1 MLYNLPL
8 KERVLGPIMAQV
20 ARTEGKRTYLRIQ
33 DKSYNFEEAY
43 LVSRAV
49 ARGFR
54 AQGLAKQE
62 SVALLL
68 PNCAEFVFS
77 WYACCLIGAVMVPA
91 NPAYTGYM
99 LEYVLADSKAKGLVV
114 TPFLLP
120 ALATVSDKVR
130 QQLKWVA
137 VVGGCKDID
146 PPAGPGAYLD
156 FKDLQVTAG
165 PDPEES
171 VTYED
176 IQCIMYTSGTTGPS
190 KGVVMPNGHFFAS
203 TCVFLRAVGLNRD
216 DILFTPFPLFHGM
229 ASRLGVLP
237 ALMVGAEIVVA
248 ERFSSSKFWQ
258 QVCECQATFAHTL
271 FTIPPIL
278 KGQTTSP
285 YDRAHRL
292 RGMYNAHYDPEFE
305 NRFGVRLFEAYGLT
319 ETGLV
324 IATEFPLRREGSC
337 GHVVE
342 DWEAEI
348 MDNNDFPLPPGEVGE
363 IVLRP
368 KLPSI
373 MMKGYLNQP
382 EATMEAFRNLWFHT
396 GDFAKRDADGYFYFA
411 DRKKE
416 RIRRRGENI
425 AAQDVETI
433 ILAHPDVIECAAL
446 PHPAPGGEDD
456 IRVVLVVEKGSNLT
470 PEGLMDWL
478 KRRMSFFMMPRYLEF
493 VDKLPKTPTEKIQKV
508 ELVEQGLSPNVWD
521 REAVGYKIGR
531 DDRPTDKDKRSA

>member
-20 ARTEGKRTYLRIQ
+20 AHTEGKRTYLRIQ
-33 DKSYNFEEAY
+33 DKSYTFEEAY

-77 WYACCLIGAVMVPA
+77 WYACCLIGAVMVPV

-99 LEYVLADSKAKGLVV
+99 LEYVLTDSKAKGLVV
-114 TPFLLP
+114 TRLLLP

-137 VVGGCKDID
+137 VVGGCRDID
-146 PPAGPGAYLD
+146 LPAGPGCYLD

-165 PDPEES
+165 PDPEEL

-248 ERFSSSKFWQ
+248 ERFSGSKFWQ
-258 QVCECQATFAHTL
+258 QVCECQSTFAHTL

-278 KGQTTSP
+278 KGQAPGP

-292 RGMYNAHYDPEFE
+292 RGMYNAHYDSEFE
-305 NRFGVRLFEAYGLT
+305 KRFGVRLFEAYGLT

-324 IATEFPLRREGSC
+324 IATEFPHRREGSC

-348 MDNNDFPLPPGEVGE
+348 MDENDFPLPPGEEGE

-382 EATMEAFRNLWFHT
+382 EATLEAFRNLWFHT
-396 GDFAKRDADGYFYFA
+396 GDFAKRDADRYFYFA

-425 AAQDVETI
+425 AAQDAETI
-433 ILAHPDVIECAAL
+433 ILAHPDVMECAAL
-446 PHPAPGGEDD
+446 PHSAPGGEDD
-456 IRVVLVVEKGSNLT
+456 IRVVLVVEKGSTLT

-478 KRRMSFFMMPRYLEF
+478 KGRMSFFMMPRYLEF
-493 VDKLPKTPTEKIQKV
+493 VDRLPKTATEKIQKV
-508 ELVEQGLSPNVWD
+508 KLVQQGLSPNVWD
-521 REAVGYKIGR
+521 REAVGYKIER
-531 DDRPTDKDKRSA
+531 NDRPTDKDKRSA

>member
-8 KERVLGPIMAQV
+8 KERVLGPILAQA

-33 DKSYNFEEAY
+33 DKSYTFEEAY
-43 LVSRAV
+43 LISRAV

-77 WYACCLIGAVMVPA
+77 WDACCLIGAVMAPV

-114 TPFLLP
+114 TRLLLP

-130 QQLKWVA
+130 PQLKWVA
-137 VVGGCKDID
+137 VVGGCRDID
-146 PPAGPGAYLD
+146 LPAGPGCYLD

-165 PDPEES
+165 ADPEEL

-258 QVCECQATFAHTL
+258 QVCKYQATFAHTL

-278 KGQTTSP
+278 KGQAPGP

-292 RGMYNAHYDPEFE
+292 RGVYNAHYDSEFE
-305 NRFGVRLFEAYGLT
+305 KRFGVRLFEAYGLA

-324 IATEFPLRREGSC
+324 IATEFPHRREGSC

-382 EATMEAFRNLWFHT
+382 EATLEAFQNLWFHT

-416 RIRRRGENI
+416 RI
-425 AAQDVETI
+425 
-433 ILAHPDVIECAAL
+433 
-446 PHPAPGGEDD
+446 
-456 IRVVLVVEKGSNLT
+456 
-470 PEGLMDWL
+470 
-478 KRRMSFFMMPRYLEF
+478 
-493 VDKLPKTPTEKIQKV
+493 
-508 ELVEQGLSPNVWD
+508 
-521 REAVGYKIGR
+521 
-531 DDRPTDKDKRSA
+531 